1 MPWLGNRQGFVYK
14 PCTAFVRRTPRLF
27 RPRPRGVRH
36 PALPGTVTRGHHYI
50 RENSMF
56 SALLFPGQGSQET
69 GMARELAE
77 ADSDVMDLWKKA
89 ERISGIALR
98 EIYWDGDATA
108 MADTRNLQPGLTAA
122 NLACWMKLA
131 PRFTPAAAA
140 GHSLGEFSALAAAG
154 VLPIDTVLELVS
166 LRGRLMSEA
175 DPEGKGAMA
184 AVVKLGLDEVQACV
198 TEAADATGEMIGIA
212 NYNTPGQFV
221 ISGTRAAIEDA
232 QGRAKAAK
240 GRAIPLAVSGAF
252 HSPMM
257 RDAATELASAIDAIG
272 KNAWSK
278 ARFPVYCN
286 VEPVPA
292 QDPDRI
298 REQLK
303 RQMTSSVFWI
313 DTITRQWDDSCRLF
327 VECGPKNVL
336 SKMVDPILKAHA
348 PAAATHTEDAP
359 AWRAA
364 SVSGLE
370 QIESFGV

>member
-1 MPWLGNRQGFVYK
+1 M
-14 PCTAFVRRTPRLF
+14 ARLSAAVAAIAA
-27 RPRPRGVRH
+27 G
-36 PALPGTVTRGHHYI
+36 RGHSLSPRKV
-50 RENSMF
+50 RENSML
-56 SALLFPGQGSQET
+56 SALLFPGQGSQES
-69 GMARELAE
+69 GMSRDLAE
-77 ADSDVMDLWKKA
+77 SDNEAMALWKKA

-98 EIYWDGDATA
+98 EIYWEGDANA

-131 PRFTPAAAA
+131 PRFVPAAAA

-154 VLPIDTVLELVS
+154 VLPVDTVLELVA

-175 DPEGKGAMA
+175 DPEGNGAMA
-184 AVVKLGLDEVQACV
+184 AVVKLGLDEVQTCV
-198 TEAADATGEMIGIA
+198 SESAEATGEMVGIA

-221 ISGTRAAIEDA
+221 VSGTRTAIGDL
-232 QGRAKAAK
+232 QTRAKAAG

-257 RDAATELASAIDAIG
+257 RDAAAELAKAIDG
-272 KNAWSK
+272 VNKSAWSK
-278 ARFPVYCN
+278 ARFPLYCN
-286 VEPVPA
+286 ARPEPV

-298 REQLK
+298 RDLLK

-313 DTITRQWDDSCRLF
+313 DTITRQWDRGCRLF

-348 PAAATHTEDAP
+348 PAAASHSDDTP
-359 AWRAA
+359 AWR
-364 SVSGLE
+364 VSGAGGLE
-370 QIESFGV
+370 QIAAFGA